1 MFINKKSLA
10 RLLNV
15 SPSTIYRWSKN
26 GQIPKPVSLGPNT
39 TVWFKD
45 EIEKWLIELKKKHRG
60 YGKPVIKVSDE

>member
-45 EIEKWLIELKKKHRG
+45 EIEKWLNELKKKHRG

>member
-39 TVWFKD
+39 TVWFRD
-45 EIEKWLIELKKKHRG
+45 EIEKWVAELRKTSRG
-60 YGKPVIKVSDE
+60 YGKPVIKVSNE